1 MSAKL
6 DAGTELMELLRA
18 GELLA
23 SCGNVLSWD
32 EQTVM
37 PPGGAAHRAEQ
48 LSLLAGL
55 AHDRRVDPRI
65 GELLSLLQNDAGID
79 PLSDLGVTVRESR
92 RLYDRHV
99 RLPRRLVSELSR
111 VTSLA
116 QQAWVEARRENRFE
130 GFRPWLEQVVRLKRE
145 EAEALVRPGAEFYDA
160 LLEDYEPHMT
170 CRELEAIF
178 TPLRRELTALVSAI
192 DSSGRKLPVELVH
205 RNYAVASQRSF
216 VKLAAATIG
225 FDFQRGYLAESAHPF
240 CSGIGPGDCRL
251 TTRYDETALNTAL
264 FGVLHEAGHGI
275 YEQGLREECFGLPP
289 GQAVSLGVHESQ
301 SRLWENL
308 VGRGRA
314 FWRYFFPLLK
324 HAFPGTIDD
333 VAEDDFHAAL
343 NHVSPSFIRVE
354 ADEVTYNLH
363 IMLRFEL
370 ERALLGGTLAV
381 CDVPEAWRQIFQ
393 SYFGRT
399 PTNDREGCLQDI
411 HWSAGLFG
419 YFPTYTLG
427 NLYAAELMA
436 AARRQISDLD
446 EQFARGEF
454 GELREWLRESVH
466 RQGRRYAP
474 RDLIERAIGRPVTAG
489 PLLDH
494 LWGKFGE
501 LYGVSRPANA
511 S

>member
-1 MSAKL
+1 MADKL
-6 DAGTELMELLRA
+6 NAGAELMELLRA

-48 LSLLAGL
+48 LALLAGL

-65 GELLSLLQNDAGID
+65 GELLSLLQNDTGIE

-111 VTSLA
+111 ITSLA

-145 EAEALVRPGAEFYDA
+145 EAQALVRPGEELYDA
-160 LLEDYEPHMT
+160 LLEDYEPRMT
-170 CRELEAIF
+170 SRELAEIF
-178 TPLRRELTALVSAI
+178 APLRRELTLLVSAI
-192 DSSGRKLPVELVH
+192 ASSGRKLPVDLVH
-205 RNYAVASQRSF
+205 RSYPVASQRVF
-216 VKLAAATIG
+216 VKHAAAAIG

-251 TTRYDETALNTAL
+251 TTRYDERALNTAL

-308 VGRGRA
+308 VGRGRP
-314 FWRYFFPLLK
+314 FWRHFFPLLK
-324 HAFPGTIDD
+324 QTFPGTLDG
-333 VAEDDFHAAL
+333 VAENDFHAAL
-343 NHVSPSFIRVE
+343 NHVAPTFIRVE

-370 ERALLGGTLAV
+370 ERALLGGNLAV
-381 CDVPEAWRQIFQ
+381 SDVPEAWRQLFQ
-393 SYFGRT
+393 NYFGRT
-399 PTNDREGCLQDI
+399 PATDRDGCLQDI

-436 AARRQISDLD
+436 AARGRISDLD
-446 EQFARGEF
+446 SQFARGEF
-454 GELREWLRESVH
+454 GELRAWLRESIH

-474 RDLIERAIGRPVTAG
+474 RELIERAIERPVTAE
-489 PLLDH
+489 PLLAH

-501 LYGVSRPANA
+501 LYGISRPAVA
-511 S
+511 